1 MAGSRRRTAWFVAT
15 GMVVALV
22 VGFGA
27 SRFASSEPDGLE
39 KVAAEQGLDSQERPH
54 ALADTTFAGYRTA
67 AAGVVG
73 VLATFSFAT
82 AAVWLAAKVR
92 GRARRLDQAATPP

>member
-1 MAGSRRRTAWFVAT
+1 
-15 GMVVALV
+15 MVVALV

-39 KVAAEQGLDSQERPH
+39 KVAAEQGLDAHEQPH
-54 ALADTTFAGYRTA
+54 PLGDTTFAGYRTA
-67 AAGVVG
+67 AAGVLG

-82 AAVWLAAKVR
+82 AAVWLAVKVR
-92 GRARRLDQAATPP
+92 GRARRLDQSATPP